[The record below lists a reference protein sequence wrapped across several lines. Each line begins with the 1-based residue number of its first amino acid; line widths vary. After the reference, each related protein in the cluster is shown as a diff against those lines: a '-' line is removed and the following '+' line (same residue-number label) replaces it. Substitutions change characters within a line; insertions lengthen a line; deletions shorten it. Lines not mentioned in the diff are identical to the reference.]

1 MEECVVVW
9 FRGEWSVELV
19 LSGESMVEKSGSR
32 EGHWRKTIEPEGC
45 VFCFG
50 KYYCKREFRKR
61 DFELTKVSILLFF
74 FNIFHLYFS
83 S

>member
-32 EGHWRKTIEPEGC
+32 EEGHWRITIGPKNTLAPEGC

-50 KYYCKREFRKR
+50 KCYCEREFRKR

-74 FNIFHLYFS
+74 
-83 S
+83 